1 MANTPEDF
9 DIGDIPPAEVVP
21 KRRGSLSLVWLIPI
35 VAALVGGWLAVKAV
49 LDKGPTITITFKT
62 AEGLEA
68 GKTKIKYKNVDV
80 GEVNEIHFT
89 KDLSRVVVTVEVVK
103 GAAPHLVEDT
113 RFWVVRARVA
123 GGQVTGLGTLWSGS
137 YSELD
142 VGKSP
147 KRRKE
152 FEGREVAPII
162 TGDVP
167 GHQFVLRGQDLG
179 SHDVGTPVFVRRVQ
193 VGRVVAHE
201 LNRDGSGVTLKIFV
215 EAPHD
220 RYVNPNTRFWDQSGI
235 DITADATGVKINTA
249 SLVSIMLGGIAFE
262 TPANSPVALQADE
275 DTIFILYPDRAQA
288 MKRPDTE
295 VVPFTANFTGS
306 LRGLSVG
313 APLDFSGVPIGE
325 VRSIGVELDDASKTI
340 HFPVELAVYP
350 ERLRS
355 MNRVSLAKPTPAER
369 KARMDGLVE
378 AGLRAQLRTGS
389 LLTGQLFVAF
399 DFFPNAPKAKIDWT
413 KTPPEIPTEP
423 SGLQELQI
431 MLAGLSKKLEKVPFD
446 KIGADLQQMLQSA
459 SSLVKRLDTEVAP
472 EARATLAEA
481 RKTLGIA
488 ERSLKSDAPLQQD
501 AREALRE
508 VGRAAQAMRVLA
520 DYLERHPEALIRGKK
535 GDKS

>member
-1 MANTPEDF
+1 MANAPEDL
-9 DIGDIPPAEVVP
+9 DRADIPQAVVVP
-21 KRRGSLSLVWLIPI
+21 KRRGSLPLVWLIPI

-68 GKTKIKYKNVDV
+68 GKTKIKYKNVEV
-80 GEVNEIHFT
+80 GEVTQIVIG
-89 KDLSRVVVTVEVVK
+89 KDLAHVVVTAEMAK

-123 GGQVTGLGTLWSGS
+123 GGQVTGLGTLFSGS
-137 YSELD
+137 YIGVD
-142 VGKSP
+142 VGKSA

-152 FEGREVAPII
+152 FEGLEVAPIV
-162 TGDVP
+162 TGEVP
-167 GHQFVLRGQDLG
+167 GRQFVLRGQELG
-179 SHDVGTPVFVRRVQ
+179 SHDIGTPVYLRRVQ

-201 LNRDGSGVTLKIFV
+201 LDRDGGGVTLKIFV
-215 EAPHD
+215 EAPYD
-220 RYVNPNTRFWDQSGI
+220 RHVNPNTRFWDESGI
-235 DITADATGVKINTA
+235 DITADATGVKINTL
-249 SLVSIMLGGIAFE
+249 SLMSIMLGGIAFE

-275 DTIFILYPDRAQA
+275 DAIFTLFSDRTQA
-288 MKRPDTE
+288 FKRPDTD
-295 VVPFTANFTGS
+295 VATFTAYFAGS

-325 VRSIGVELDDASKTI
+325 VKSIGAELDDASKTI
-340 HFPVELAVYP
+340 RFPVEVALYP

-369 KARMDGLVE
+369 KVRMDALIE
-378 AGLRAQLRTGS
+378 NGLRAQLRTGS
-389 LLTGQLFVAF
+389 LLTGQLYVAF
-399 DFFPNAPKAKIDWT
+399 DFFPDAPKAKIDWT
-413 KTPPEIPTEP
+413 KTPPELPTIPG
-423 SGLQELQI
+423 GLQELQH
-431 MLAGLSKKLEKVPFD
+431 MLASLSRKLEKVPFD

-459 SSLVKRLDTEVAP
+459 SSLAKRLDTEVAP

-481 RKTLGIA
+481 RKTLGTA
-488 ERSLKSDAPLQQD
+488 ERTLKSDAPLQQD

>member
-1 MANTPEDF
+1 
-9 DIGDIPPAEVVP
+9 
-21 KRRGSLSLVWLIPI
+21 
-35 VAALVGGWLAVKAV
+35 
-49 LDKGPTITITFKT
+49 
-62 AEGLEA
+62 
-68 GKTKIKYKNVDV
+68 
-80 GEVNEIHFT
+80 
-89 KDLSRVVVTVEVVK
+89 
-103 GAAPHLVEDT
+103 
-113 RFWVVRARVA
+113 
-123 GGQVTGLGTLWSGS
+123 
-137 YSELD
+137 
-142 VGKSP
+142 
-147 KRRKE
+147 
-152 FEGREVAPII
+152 
-162 TGDVP
+162 
-167 GHQFVLRGQDLG
+167 
-179 SHDVGTPVFVRRVQ
+179 
-193 VGRVVAHE
+193 VVAHE
-201 LNRDGSGVTLKIFV
+201 LDRDGGGVTLKIFV
-215 EAPHD
+215 EAPYD
-220 RYVNPNTRFWDQSGI
+220 RHVNPNTRFWDESGI
-235 DITADATGVKINTA
+235 DIIADASGVKINTL
-249 SLVSIMLGGIAFE
+249 SLVSILLGGIAFE
-262 TPANSPVALQADE
+262 TPATSPVALQADE
-275 DTIFILYPDRAQA
+275 DTIFTLFPDRGQA

-295 VVPFTANFTGS
+295 VVVFTATFRGS

-325 VRSIGVELDDASKTI
+325 VKSIGAELDDAAKLI
-340 HFPVELAVYP
+340 HFPVELALYP

-413 KTPPEIPTEP
+413 KTPPELPTEP

-431 MLAGLSKKLEKVPFD
+431 MLASLSRKLEKVPFD

-459 SSLVKRLDTEVAP
+459 SSLAKRLDTEVAP

-481 RKTLGIA
+481 RKTLGTA
-488 ERSLKSDAPLQQD
+488 ERTLKSDAPLQQD

>member
-1 MANTPEDF
+1 MADAPEDF
-9 DIGDIPPAEVVP
+9 NIPDIPQAEVVP
-21 KRRGSLSLVWLIPI
+21 KRRGGLPLVWLIPI

-68 GKTKIKYKNVDV
+68 GKTKIKYKDVDV
-80 GEVNEIHFT
+80 GEVKEIHFS
-89 KDLSRVVVTVEVVK
+89 KDLSRVLVTAEMGK
-103 GAAPHLVEDT
+103 EAGPHLVEDT

-123 GGQVTGLGTLWSGS
+123 GGQVSGLGTLFSGS
-137 YSELD
+137 YIGVD
-142 VGKSP
+142 VGKST

-152 FEGREVAPII
+152 FEGLEVAPIV

-167 GHQFVLRGQDLG
+167 GRQFVIRGQDLG
-179 SHDVGTPVFVRRVQ
+179 SHDVGTPVFFRRVQ

-201 LNRDGSGVTLKIFV
+201 LDRDGGGVTLKLFV
-215 EAPHD
+215 QAPHD
-220 RYVNPNTRFWDQSGI
+220 RYVNPNTRFWDESGI
-235 DITADATGVKINTA
+235 DITADSTGVKINTL
-249 SLVSIMLGGIAFE
+249 SLVSILLGGIAFE

-275 DTIFILYPDRAQA
+275 DTIFTLFPDRAQA
-288 MKRPDTE
+288 MKRPDTD
-295 VVPFTANFTGS
+295 VVTFTANFTGS

-313 APLDFSGVPIGE
+313 APLDFSGVPVGE
-325 VRSIGVELDDASKTI
+325 VRSIGAELDDASKTI
-340 HFPVELAVYP
+340 RFPVEIALYP

-355 MNRVSLAKPTPAER
+355 KSRVSLAKPTPAER

-431 MLAGLSKKLEKVPFD
+431 MLAGLAKKLEKVPFD
-446 KIGADLQQMLQSA
+446 KIGTDLQQMLQSA
-459 SSLVKRLDTEVAP
+459 SSLAKRLDTEVAP

-481 RKTLGIA
+481 RKTLGTA
-488 ERSLKSDAPLQQD
+488 ERTLKSDAPLQQD

>member
-9 DIGDIPPAEVVP
+9 NIDDIPPAEVVP

-49 LDKGPTITITFKT
+49 LDKGPTVTITFKT

-89 KDLSRVVVTVEVVK
+89 KDLSRVVVTVEMVK

-123 GGQVTGLGTLWSGS
+123 GGQVTGLGTLFSGS
-137 YSELD
+137 YIGLD
-142 VGKSP
+142 VGKST

-152 FEGREVAPII
+152 FEGLEVAPII

-179 SHDVGTPVFVRRVQ
+179 SHDVGTPVFFRRVQ

-295 VVPFTANFTGS
+295 IATFTAYFTGS

-355 MNRVSLAKPTPAER
+355 MNRVILRVAVRDQLAR
-369 KARMDGLVE
+369 
-378 AGLRAQLRTGS
+378 
-389 LLTGQLFVAF
+389 
-399 DFFPNAPKAKIDWT
+399 PNPRC
-413 KTPPEIPTEP
+413 
-423 SGLQELQI
+423 
-431 MLAGLSKKLEKVPFD
+431 
-446 KIGADLQQMLQSA
+446 A
-459 SSLVKRLDTEVAP
+459 SSSVR
-472 EARATLAEA
+472 
-481 RKTLGIA
+481 
-488 ERSLKSDAPLQQD
+488 
-501 AREALRE
+501 
-508 VGRAAQAMRVLA
+508 
-520 DYLERHPEALIRGKK
+520 
-535 GDKS
+535 